1 MPATVSTLCY
11 QMYYKSWIHVN
22 NGIVNEEISYLANTE
37 VETSPLK
44 VCIKSQ
50 TQFTLPNIMLM
61 AKSIVLPHLQL
72 DLVRSTKNSTSKI
85 GLSEMKNFI

>member
-1 MPATVSTLCY
+1 
-11 QMYYKSWIHVN
+11 MYYKSWIHVN
-22 NGIVNEEISYLANTE
+22 DGIVNEKIWYLANTE
-37 VETSPLK
+37 VETSPPT

-50 TQFTLPNIMLM
+50 TQFTLLNIMLM

-72 DLVRSTKNSTSKI
+72 DLVPSTKNSTSKF

>member
-1 MPATVSTLCY
+1 
-11 QMYYKSWIHVN
+11 MYYKSWIHVN
-22 NGIVNEEISYLANTE
+22 DGIVKEKIWYLANTE
-37 VETSPLK
+37 VETSPPK

-50 TQFTLPNIMLM
+50 TQFTLPNIMLLM

-72 DLVRSTKNSTSKI
+72 DLVRLRKNSTSKI